1 MPVTNDEFV
10 LLPVTFFAPAPVS
23 PRGAV
28 PVKSENKMRKS
39 ALRELARRRDF
50 ISGIYNYCD
59 RWCERCP
66 LTARCLV
73 YTTEQADDASAD
85 PEVHDINSAKF
96 WSRLESIFQE
106 AHEMIMELAEEAG
119 MDREEFEAEADTVDR
134 EQHRED
140 AKHHELSLSARRYAE
155 LVQYWFIE
163 EFAVEGHVHDDTTG
177 KSKNTEDDIDVS
189 DAIEV
194 IRWYQFFIAAKVY
207 RALMGRDDK
216 IIEDALRERQTTSTN
231 ESETEE
237 EQYDG
242 IADDS
247 DGSAKIALIAID
259 RSSSAWRMMLSSVPE
274 KADSIKPMLLELE
287 RLRRA
292 TELIFPQARDFI
304 RPGFDEV
311 ISDFVS

>member
-1 MPVTNDEFV
+1 M
-10 LLPVTFFAPAPVS
+10 
-23 PRGAV
+23 G
-28 PVKSENKMRKS
+28 KSS
-39 ALRELARRRDF
+39 LRELASSRDF

-73 YTTEQADDASAD
+73 YASEQADDASAD

-119 MDREEFEAEADTVDR
+119 MDREDFEAEAVTVDR

-155 LVQYWFIE
+155 LVQYWFVE

-177 KSKNTEDDIDVS
+177 KSKNTEDDIEVS

-216 IIEDALRERQTTSTN
+216 IVEDALREHELQAGD
-231 ESETEE
+231 EVEEEE
-237 EQYDG
+237 EQFDG
-242 IADDS
+242 IAADS
-247 DGSAKIALIAID
+247 DGSAKIALIAVD

-311 ISDFVS
+311 ISEFVS

>member
-10 LLPVTFFAPAPVS
+10 LLPVTFFGPTSVS
-23 PRGAV
+23 PCRAV

-73 YTTEQADDASAD
+73 YTTEQADDVSAD

-106 AHEMIMELAEEAG
+106 AHEMILELAEEAG
-119 MDREEFEAEADTVDR
+119 MDREEFEAEAVTVDR

-155 LVQYWFIE
+155 LVQHWFIE

-207 RALMGRDDK
+207 RALMGREDK
-216 IIEDALRERQTTSTN
+216 ILEDALTEN
-231 ESETEE
+231 EILAGDDVDEE
-237 EQYDG
+237 EVEFGG

-274 KADSIKPMLLELE
+274 KVDSVKPMLLELE

-292 TELIFPQARDFI
+292 TELVFPQARDFI

>member
-1 MPVTNDEFV
+1 
-10 LLPVTFFAPAPVS
+10 
-23 PRGAV
+23 
-28 PVKSENKMRKS
+28 MRKS

-73 YTTEQADDASAD
+73 YTTEQADDVSAD

-106 AHEMIMELAEEAG
+106 AHEMILELAEEAG
-119 MDREEFEAEADTVDR
+119 MDREEFEAEAVTVDR

-155 LVQYWFIE
+155 LVQHWFID

-177 KSKNTEDDIDVS
+177 KSKNTEDDIEVS

-216 IIEDALRERQTTSTN
+216 IVEDDLA
-231 ESETEE
+231 ESASLANDEVDEGE
-237 EQYDG
+237 FNA
-242 IADDS
+242 IANDS
-247 DGSAKIALIAID
+247 NGSAKIALIAID

-274 KADSIKPMLLELE
+274 KADSVKPMLLELE